1 MKKNTPKT
9 PGLREQAEIKVKVVP
24 RSSRNQMLMRDDL
37 LTVKVSAPPVEGS
50 ANKALIALLAE
61 KLRVSKSSIDIISG
75 KKSRLKLLRVH
86 GLSLQQVKA
95 LLSGIIIL

>member
-1 MKKNTPKT
+1 MNKETP
-9 PGLREQAEIKVKVVP
+9 QAEIKVKVVP
-24 RSSRNQMLMRDDL
+24 RSSRNQILMRDDL

-75 KKSRLKLLRVH
+75 ERSRLKRLRVH

-95 LLSGIIIL
+95 LLGE